1 MRGTKIASSPCTVL
15 TDVETHMTKI
25 GVFVPIGS
33 RGWLISTTSPKTMP
47 SFDLNRSVVQRA
59 EHYGMDFALAMI
71 KLRGFGGPSEYWDH
85 NLEAFTL
92 MSAIAAVTKRI
103 QLFASVAVLT
113 MPPALVARMVSTI
126 DSVAPGRIGVNIV
139 TGWQPKEY
147 QQMGIWPGDAH
158 FARRYDYVSEY
169 VTVMRQLMDTGR
181 SDFQGEFFQM
191 DDCRL
196 SPLPTPGVE
205 IVGANSSDRGM
216 RFVAEHCDYNFV
228 GSGGLNEPDK
238 VREPVARLMAAAA
251 VTGRKVGAFA
261 LMMVIAAETDE
272 AAFAKW
278 EHYVQGT
285 DLTALDWQRGQ
296 ATADKNAVATSTV
309 ARMVANQAAAGRA
322 IPTGMLKLIGSY
334 ANVARMLDQVAEI
347 PGLSGIMLTFDDFVI
362 GMEQFGEHIQPLMR
376 SRNPQKRV
384 A

>member
-1 MRGTKIASSPCTVL
+1 MFAKRPSPR
-15 TDVETHMTKI
+15 DNANEKSIMTKI

-47 SFDLNRSVVQRA
+47 SFDLNRTVVQQA

-92 MSAIAAVTKRI
+92 MSAIASVTKRI

-147 QQMGIWPGDAH
+147 QQMGLWPGDAH

-181 SDFQGEFFQM
+181 SDFQGEFFKM

-196 SPLPTPGVE
+196 SPLPSPGVE

-216 RFVAEHCDYNFV
+216 QFVAEHCDYNFV
-228 GSGGLNEPDK
+228 GSGGLNEPEK
-238 VREPVARLMAAAA
+238 VREPVARLMAAVAR
-251 VTGRKVGAFA
+251 TGRKVGAFA
-261 LMMVIAAETDE
+261 LLMVIAAETDE

-278 EHYVQGT
+278 EHYVAGT
-285 DLTALDWQRGQ
+285 DLEALEWQRGQ
-296 ATADKNAVATSTV
+296 ATADKNAPSTSTV
-309 ARMVANQAAAGRA
+309 ARMVANQAAAGRP
-322 IPTGMLKLIGSY
+322 IPTGLLKLVGSY
-334 ANVARMLDQVAEI
+334 ASVARMLDQIAET
-347 PGLSGIMLTFDDFVI
+347 PGLSGLMLTFDDFVI
-362 GMEQFGEHIQPLMR
+362 GMEQFGQYIQPLMQ
-376 SRNPQKRV
+376 SRTHIRQ
-384 A
+384 AA